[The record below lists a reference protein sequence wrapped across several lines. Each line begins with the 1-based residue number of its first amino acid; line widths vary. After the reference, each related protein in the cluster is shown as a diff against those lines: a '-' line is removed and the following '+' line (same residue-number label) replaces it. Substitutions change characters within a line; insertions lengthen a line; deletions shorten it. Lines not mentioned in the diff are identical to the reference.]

1 MMDLFKLGLV
11 GLAIT
16 FPIVLWDLFSK
27 RPRGPQDQHAGWIQ
41 TAWLVMLVCA
51 FGLLLKFTGFSEIL
65 LAASFMTGLVV
76 LWDWLRHR
84 RAGSESRVAEGTWVE
99 ISKSFFPVILV
110 VFLVRSFM
118 FEPFKIPSGSMIP
131 TLRIGDFILVN
142 KYTYGIRLPVT
153 NHAVININHPQRGEV
168 MVFKYPEDPST
179 NYIKRVVG
187 VPGDTVVYQAKHLT
201 INGQAVPTAPDGIFS
216 DVEESL
222 NYANFDRFQER
233 LGDHLHSIIT
243 VDQQPPIFLSQVRD
257 FPERSACLYNVEGF
271 SCTVPPGHY
280 FMMGDNRDRSSDSR
294 YWGFVP
300 EDNIVGKAVLVW
312 MNFHD
317 FTRIGTV
324 VH

>member
-1 MMDLFKLGLV
+1 MMDLFKLGLM

-16 FPIVLWDLFSK
+16 LPVVLWDLFSK
-27 RPRGPQDQHAGWIQ
+27 RSRGPQDPHAGWVQ

-51 FGLLLKFTGFSEIL
+51 FGLLLKVTGFSEIL
-65 LAASFMTGLVV
+65 LAASILTGLVV
-76 LWDWLRHR
+76 LWDWFRRR
-84 RAGSESRVAEGTWVE
+84 RAGSEPRAVDGAWME

-110 VFLVRSFM
+110 VFVVRSFM

-131 TLRIGDFILVN
+131 SLRIGDFILVN

-153 NHAVININHPQRGEV
+153 NHAVINLSHPQRGEV

-187 VPGDTVVYQAKHLT
+187 VPGDSVVYQAKRLT

-216 DVEESL
+216 DLEESL
-222 NYANFDRFQER
+222 NYANFDRFQEN
-233 LGDHLHSIIT
+233 LGGHLHSIIT
-243 VDQQPPIFLSQVRD
+243 LDQQPAIFLSQVRD
-257 FPERSACLYNVEGF
+257 FPERSACLYNADGF
-271 SCTVPPGHY
+271 ACKVPAGHY
-280 FMMGDNRDRSSDSR
+280 FMIGDNRDRSSDSR

-312 MNFHD
+312 MNFRD
-317 FTRIGTV
+317 FSRIGTV
-324 VH
+324 IH